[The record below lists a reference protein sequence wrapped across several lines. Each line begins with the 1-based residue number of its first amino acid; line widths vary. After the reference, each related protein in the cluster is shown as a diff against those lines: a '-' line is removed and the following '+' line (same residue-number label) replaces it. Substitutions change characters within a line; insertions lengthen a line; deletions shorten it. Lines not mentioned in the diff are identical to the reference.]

1 MWTDFQMFKL
11 VFEKAEE
18 PEIKLPTSDGSQK
31 KQESSRKTSPSAL
44 LTTPNLWLCGSQQT
58 MENSSKDGNTS
69 LSDSGE
75 ICMQVNRHHL
85 ELDVEQETGS
95 RLGKEY
101 VKTVYCSPCLFNLY
115 TEYIVWNAR
124 LDES

>member
-1 MWTDFQMFKL
+1 
-11 VFEKAEE
+11 
-18 PEIKLPTSDGSQK
+18 
-31 KQESSRKTSPSAL
+31 
-44 LTTPNLWLCGSQQT
+44 

-69 LSDSGE
+69 LPASRE
-75 ICMQVNRHHL
+75 ICMQANKHQL

-95 RLGKEY
+95 KLGKEY

-115 TEYIVWNAR
+115 TEYIMWNAR